1 MEYTTRM
8 TDVVDKKTRSRMM
21 SGIKGKNTK
30 PEILIRSLLHKCGFR
45 FRIHDSNLP
54 GKPDIVLKKYRAVV
68 FIHGCFWHRHECHLF
83 KWPKTRPEFWKN
95 KINRNHEN
103 DIKALHEL
111 EALGWRV
118 CIIWEC
124 AVKGADKDLEKITS
138 QLASWLNSENDFLEI
153 TG

>member
-1 MEYTTRM
+1 M

-21 SGIKGKNTK
+21 SGIRGKNTK
-30 PEILIRSLLHKCGFR
+30 PEILIRSLLHQRGYR
-45 FRIHDSNLP
+45 FRLHVRNLS
-54 GKPDIVLKKYRAVV
+54 GQPDIVLKKYRAAI

-103 DIKALHEL
+103 DSRALFDLKAS
-111 EALGWRV
+111 GWRV

-124 AVKGADKDLEKITS
+124 SIKGANKDMKKIIMRLE
-138 QLASWLNSENDFLEI
+138 SWLNGQNDFMEI
-153 TG
+153 KG

>member
-1 MEYTTRM
+1 M

-21 SGIKGKNTK
+21 SGIRAKNTK
-30 PEILIRSLLHKCGFR
+30 PEILIRSLLHQRGYR
-45 FRIHDSNLP
+45 FRLHVRDLS
-54 GKPDIVLKKYRAVV
+54 GQPDIVLKKYRAVI

-103 DIKALHEL
+103 DSRALHDL
-111 EALGWRV
+111 KASGWRV

-124 AVKGADKDLEKITS
+124 SIKGANKDMKKIIMRLE
-138 QLASWLNSENDFLEI
+138 SWLNGQNDFMEI
-153 TG
+153 KG